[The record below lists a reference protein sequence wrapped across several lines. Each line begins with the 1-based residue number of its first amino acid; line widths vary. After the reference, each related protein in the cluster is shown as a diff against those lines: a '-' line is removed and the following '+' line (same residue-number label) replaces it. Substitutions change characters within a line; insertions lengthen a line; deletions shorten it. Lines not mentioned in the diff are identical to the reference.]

1 MEELTNDQTIKEL
14 NVHLEKMISLGLE
27 YAPKV
32 ALAVIVLIFGLWLV
46 NRVTSLT
53 IKAIEKT
60 KIDST
65 ELKTFLSS
73 MMSLGLKVLLVISVA
88 GILGIE
94 TTSFVGIIAAMG
106 FAVGLALQGNLSNFA
121 AGVMILLLRPYKVGD
136 EVKINGVWMFVREI
150 QIFHTVFRNFDNS
163 FTIIPNSSIT
173 SAPIQNLTAQDVRK
187 LSIPVH
193 IPYTEDFKR
202 VKKLVFEAG
211 EKIEGAKRDF
221 LFIDGMKDHY
231 VQASFIFAIPKEK
244 YWSVEGPLKQAV
256 IEALSEHRVQVAYPM
271 GVKIMEAGKP
281 LDTLIN

>member
-1 MEELTNDQTIKEL
+1 MKEL
-14 NVHLEKMISLGLE
+14 NVYVEEMITLGLE

-32 ALAVIVLIFGLWLV
+32 ILALLVLVIGLWMINRATALV
-46 NRVTSLT
+46 V
-53 IKAIEKT
+53 KAIEKT
-60 KIDST
+60 KIDSP

-73 MMSLGLKVLLVISVA
+73 IMSLGLKVLLVISVA
-88 GILGIE
+88 GIIGIE

-121 AGVMILLLRPYKVGD
+121 AGVMILLLRPFKVGD
-136 EVKINGVWMFVREI
+136 EVKINGKWMFVREI

-163 FTIIPNSSIT
+163 FTIIPNGSIT
-173 SAPIQNLTAQDVRK
+173 NGPVTNLTAQDVRK

-202 VKKLVFEAG
+202 VKKIVFEAG

-231 VQASFIFAIPKEK
+231 AQASFIFAIPKEK
-244 YWSVEGPLKQAV
+244 YWSIEGPLKQAI
-256 IEALSEHRVQVAYPM
+256 IEALSEHRVQVAYPT
-271 GVKIMEAGKP
+271 GVKIMEAGTP
-281 LDTLIN
+281 ISNSMN